1 MSSDNEKYKPA
12 DATIDALSHSVLDDV
27 KSKPDAE
34 VIEIEGHSP
43 RMAEEQV
50 IELNNANTQVA
61 VDHIKDTLDT
71 LKDLL
76 DDLKKLAP
84 ASQQGFLFQTAAMIA
99 KTRIEGSNMLAS
111 LENNKAKENQ
121 EKRGGAR
128 SNHLH
133 LNVTSAQFGEFI
145 ASQVKKTKN
154 DK

>member
-1 MSSDNEKYKPA
+1 MSADNDKYKPTEA
-12 DATIDALSHSVLDDV
+12 VIENLSHSVLD
-27 KSKPDAE
+27 SKEDTQVVEIP
-34 VIEIEGHSP
+34 EIEGHAP
-43 RMAEEQV
+43 RIAEEQV
-50 IELNNANTQVA
+50 IELNSGNTKVA
-61 VDHIKDTLDT
+61 VEHIKDTLTT

-111 LENNKAKENQ
+111 LEKASQ
-121 EKRGGAR
+121 SAPVDGRGGAR

-154 DK
+154 GK

>member
-1 MSSDNEKYKPA
+1 MSTNDEKYKPSA
-12 DATIDALSHSVLDDV
+12 KIIEEISHSVLSDGEEKAV
-27 KSKPDAE
+27 VAVP
-34 VIEIEGHSP
+34 EIDGHVP
-43 RMAEEQV
+43 RIAEEQV
-50 IELNNANTQVA
+50 IELSGANTQVA

-99 KTRIEGSNMLAS
+99 KTRIEGSNMLAA
-111 LENNKAKENQ
+111 LESSPKKVSEEN
-121 EKRGGAR
+121 RGGAR

-145 ASQVKKTKN
+145 ASQVKKAKN